1 VDSMAWS
8 KGLGVQVGGHGVVSH
23 AGSAA
28 TRLLADRAG
37 LTGALSGALA
47 RRGFVPLHDRGRV
60 LTDLAVAIADGAT
73 TIGEIDTLRHQG
85 ELFGPVASDTTA
97 WRALAACDG
106 VALARVSGARARV
119 RRRVWGLIGARH
131 GGIPPAKA
139 AGRDLGGVIVVRLDA
154 TIVVAHSDK
163 QQARGTFKGS
173 YGHHPLTAWCD
184 NTDES
189 LAVRL
194 RPGNAGSNTAADHL
208 AIADAA
214 ISQIPARYRR
224 RMLFTCDGAGS
235 GHAFVDY
242 VTELGG
248 RPGYQ
253 VHYSVGFDFDE
264 RIRAVLPRLPDS
276 AWTPA
281 LAADGTPRPDAQ
293 VAELTGLLRH
303 SAGGDRLAGWPAD
316 MRILIRRENPHP
328 GAQLSLFEQHEGKR
342 YQVTATSTPGGQVQ
356 FLEARHRTQAR
367 VEDRIRCAKSTGL
380 GHLPSRDYT
389 VNTAWCQAASI
400 ACDLLAWLRLLA
412 LDGDLAKAEPKTLRY
427 KILHTAGRIVKG
439 QRRRH
444 LKIPP
449 SWPWAQDI
457 AGAFTRILALP
468 PP

>member
-1 VDSMAWS
+1 MAWS
-8 KGLGVQVGGHGVVSH
+8 KGLGVQAGGHGVVSH

-73 TIGEIDTLRHQG
+73 TIGGIDTLRHQG

-97 WRALAACDG
+97 WRTLAGCDG
-106 VALARVSGARARV
+106 AVLARVARARARV
-119 RRRVWGLIGARH
+119 RRHVWALAAGRH
-131 GGIPPAKA
+131 GGIPPARV
-139 AGRDLGGVIVVRLDA
+139 AGRDLGAVIVVRLDA

-189 LAVRL
+189 LAVLL

-214 ISQIPARYRR
+214 IAQIPARYRR

-235 GHAFVDY
+235 SHAFIDH
-242 VTELGG
+242 VTGLGA

-253 VHYSVGFDFDE
+253 VHYSAGFDFDE
-264 RIRAVLPRLPDS
+264 RIRAVLPRLPES
-276 AWTPA
+276 AWTAA
-281 LAADGTPRPDAQ
+281 LDAGGSPRPDAQ

-342 YQVTATSTPGGQVQ
+342 YQVTATNTPGGQVQ

-367 VEDRIRCAKSTGL
+367 VEDRIRCAKQTGL
-380 GHLPSRDYT
+380 GHMPSRDYA

-412 LDGDLAKAEPKTLRY
+412 LDGDLARAEPATLRY
-427 KILHTAGRIVKG
+427 RILHTAGRIVKG

-449 SWPWAQDI
+449 SWPWAHDI
-457 AGAFTRILALP
+457 AHAFTRIMALP